1 MRYIQLIAI
10 NLLLLLTA
18 CSGNSNTPNQVTV
31 TQPAPIIQTT
41 PVVKDSFETGKV
53 LPNIVC
59 KTNPTESF
67 AMYVPTSYSAS
78 SKALPVIIFFDPHG
92 DGNVPVEKYAQLAE
106 KNKYILIG
114 SNSSKNGMPFQQ
126 SLAVAN
132 NLFTDAI
139 QRLNIDAAQI
149 TFCGFSGGAKVAML
163 AGAENNKV
171 SRVVYCGAVQP
182 WQSLNHPLSL
192 LGFAGLRDMNYSDL
206 VSFQL
211 SQTVTQ
217 LPHYMIEW
225 NGKHEW
231 PDAKN
236 FAYAMLPNWAN
247 IPATELIKID
257 DQKLATLNKEQT
269 QKQELVTAF
278 NTQDISWWKQKIASL
293 NATKKTNLVNERL
306 LGFIS
311 LACYSMGNQT
321 LGQNNLPA
329 AKKVL
334 TIYQLAD
341 PGNKDCEAMWQK
353 YKQMGGN

>member
-10 NLLLLLTA
+10 NLLVLLTA
-18 CSGNSNTPNQVTV
+18 CSGNNNTDNQE
-31 TQPAPIIQTT
+31 TT
-41 PVVKDSFETGKV
+41 PQSAPVISTTPIVKDSFEIGKV
-53 LPNIVC
+53 LPTITC
-59 KTNPTESF
+59 KANPTESF
-67 AMYVPTSYSAS
+67 ALYVPTSYSTTTT
-78 SKALPVIIFFDPHG
+78 ALPVILFFDPHG
-92 DGNVPVEKYAQLAE
+92 DGNIPVEKYAQLAE
-106 KNKYILIG
+106 KSNYILIG
-114 SNSSKNGMPFQQ
+114 SNNSKNGIPFQQ
-126 SLAVAN
+126 SLVVAN
-132 NLFTDAI
+132 NLLSDVL
-139 QRLNIDAAQI
+139 QRLKIDVSQI

-163 AGAENNKV
+163 AAAENNQV

-206 VSFQL
+206 ASFQL
-211 SQTVTQ
+211 SQTIAQ

-225 NGKHEW
+225 SGKHEW
-231 PDAKN
+231 PDVKT

-247 IPATELIKID
+247 IPANELIKID
-257 DQKLATLNKEQT
+257 DQKLAVLNKEQT
-269 QKQELVTAF
+269 QKQELITAF
-278 NTQDISWWKQKIASL
+278 NTQDINWWKQKISSL
-293 NATKKTNLVNERL
+293 NTTKKTDLVNERL

-334 TIYQLAD
+334 TIYQLAE
-341 PGNKDCEAMWQK
+341 PGNKDCEAMWQQ